1 MISERTLQTLEF
13 PKIREQL
20 ARHTSFSASRT
31 LALSLA
37 PTTDPA
43 EVVQRLRQT
52 SESRHLLDIAP
63 ETGTGGARDIRSQAD
78 RAARGGTLEASD
90 FLPIASTLS
99 SMRQLRDT
107 LERIDAETFPL
118 LSEYQH
124 DLPRLPDIEQEI
136 TCTIGEDGTVADSA
150 SPALGRIRGDIRTTE
165 IRMQERLN
173 TLVNT
178 ARFEGILQENIV
190 TVRNGRYVVPV
201 KAPHRR
207 AVPGLVHDQSSS
219 GATLYIEPMAVVEM
233 NNRLR
238 KLQLDEEDEVARILG
253 HLSQR
258 VGSVAEQI
266 IAGVAS
272 LAMLDLFFA
281 RARYA
286 LALRC
291 VEPEI
296 TDSESYLPPDTF
308 PLHLVEARH
317 PLLDQ
322 KNVVPITVWMGAEF
336 RFLLITG
343 PNTGGKTVVLKTV
356 GLLALM
362 AQSGLHIP
370 ARAPSRVTVFGQ
382 VFADIGDEQ
391 SIEQNLSTFSSHMTT
406 IIRMLNEIEQLAEA
420 GKHWQPTLVLLDE
433 IGAGTD
439 PAEGTA
445 LARAILEHLVAR
457 NCLGIV
463 TTHYAELKVFAYN
476 TAGIQN
482 ASVEFDAE
490 TLAPTYELT
499 IGLPGRSNALAIAA
513 RLGLSS
519 TIIEQASS
527 SMSQETVH
535 LEGLLEDIRRK
546 HEEAETERQRAAELR
561 QDAEKYR
568 GRLADELAVFEAT
581 RQERLEQA
589 FRGIEDELREARAE
603 LHRMRK
609 EARNSPASRQKI
621 QETEQQVQQVREYV
635 EHIQQQAKPE
645 LSETSETSLS
655 TPLQVGETV
664 LVRSIGLSGEIVS
677 LDEEDGSAEVQ
688 VGGFRVQA
696 NLSELRREPS
706 GSKGKSGSAGKLSP
720 SSPYSPPSSGRA
732 VSLPAAPDVS
742 ISLDMR
748 GWHTADVAEGLE
760 RYLNDA
766 YLAGLPEVRLIHGKG
781 TGALRQAVH
790 EFLRS
795 HPLVASFRSGG
806 NEGGEGV
813 SLVRLVAR

>member
-1 MISERTLQTLEF
+1 MISEQTLQTLEF

-37 PTTDPA
+37 PATDPA
-43 EVVQRLRQT
+43 GVVQRLRQT
-52 SESRHLLDIAP
+52 SEARHLLDIAP

-78 RAARGGTLEASD
+78 RAARGGTLEASE
-90 FLPIASTLS
+90 FLPIASTLA

-136 TCTIGEDGTVADSA
+136 TRTIGEDGTVADSA
-150 SPALGRIRGDIRTTE
+150 SAALGRIRGDIRTTE

-173 TLVNT
+173 ALVNT

-190 TVRNGRYVVPV
+190 TIRNGRYVVPV

-238 KLQLDEEDEVARILG
+238 KLQLDEEDEVARILS

-258 VGSVAEQI
+258 VGSMAEQI

-281 RARYA
+281 QARYA

-296 TDSESYLPPDTF
+296 TDSESHLPPDTF

-317 PLLDQ
+317 PLLNQ
-322 KNVVPITVWMGAEF
+322 QNVVPITVWMGAEF

-370 ARAPSRVTVFGQ
+370 ARAPSRLPVFGQ

-406 IIRMLNEIEQLAEA
+406 IIRMLNEIEQRAEA
-420 GKHWQPTLVLLDE
+420 GEHWQPTLVLLDE

-476 TAGIQN
+476 TTGIQN

-499 IGLPGRSNALAIAA
+499 IGLPGRSNALAIAS
-513 RLGLSS
+513 RLGLSPA
-519 TIIEQASS
+519 IVEQASS

-546 HEEAETERQRAAELR
+546 HEEAETERQRAAELH

-568 GRLADELAVFEAT
+568 DRLAHELEAFEAT

-635 EHIQQQAKPE
+635 ANIQQQAQPE
-645 LSETSETSLS
+645 PSETSEVPASA
-655 TPLQVGETV
+655 PLQVGETV

-677 LDEEDGSAEVQ
+677 LDEDDGSAEVQ

-696 NLSELRREPS
+696 NLSELRREQS
-706 GSKGKSGSAGKLSP
+706 DGKGKSGRVGKSAP
-720 SSPYSPPSSGRA
+720 ASPYAPPSSGRT
-732 VSLPAAPDVS
+732 VSLPTAPDVS
-742 ISLDMR
+742 MSFDMR
-748 GWHTADVAEGLE
+748 GWHTADVADGLE